1 MGFIPI
7 FLYLASFIF
16 LFVMVVFNSIKNKK
30 RLYLKAVENLVASLK
45 EVEDGVQGKE
55 ILLEELSLP
64 EIENYYWS
72 LKSRSDSRNQ
82 EILNKKIKPSLSQA
96 KLHLYWY
103 NNLIKTRPY
112 SFVAKMMGY
121 SPI

>member
-30 RLYLKAVENLVASLK
+30 KLYNKAFENLVARLK
-45 EVEDGVQGKE
+45 EMEGYPQGQE
-55 ILLEELSLP
+55 IPLEELSL
-64 EIENYYWS
+64 EEVEKYYWS
-72 LKSRSDSRNQ
+72 LKSRSDIRKQ
-82 EILNKKIKPSLSQA
+82 EILNQKIKPSLSQA

-103 NNLIKTRPY
+103 NNLIKTKPY
-112 SFVAKMMGY
+112 SFVAKITGY

>member
-30 RLYLKAVENLVASLK
+30 KLYLKALENLVARLK
-45 EVEDGVQGKE
+45 EVEDGLQGQK
-55 ILLEELSLP
+55 IPLEELSLP
-64 EIENYYWS
+64 EIENYFWT
-72 LKSRSDSRNQ
+72 LKSGSDSQKQ
-82 EILNKKIKPSLSQA
+82 EILNQKIKPSLSQA

-103 NNLIKTRPY
+103 NNLIKTKPY
-112 SFVAKMMGY
+112 SFVAKIMGY